1 MNEIKRSETTKFSRV
16 FLDENLTWKGKLNIK
31 YIKSK
36 TAKNIGL
43 LFRSKPYLSKKC
55 LLSLNSNYIHTYIS
69 YPNIAWGSTYIS
81 NLKQINSKQKHAIRI
96 IYNKKNYE
104 TVREL
109 LRSIKILNVYQI
121 NILTL

>member
-16 FLDENLTWKGKLNIK
+16 FLDENITWKGKLNIK

-55 LLSLNSNYIHTYIS
+55 LLSLNYNYIHTYIS

-96 IYNKKNYE
+96 IYNKKKYE